1 MSYDAVRLE
10 LVKNAIGSVVDEMVL
25 TVVRIAYS
33 SIMKD
38 TMDLSS
44 AFCDRSGRMIA
55 QGLSLPLHLGS
66 IPDAMQAVIGKYGN
80 DIAPGDV
87 VVLNDPYEAGGMHL
101 PDIFMFVPVFVD
113 DYLLGYA
120 VLVGHYNDVGGRV
133 PGSSAA
139 DSTEIYQEGLRIP
152 VLKLYERGRANE
164 TLFELIRI
172 NVRIPD
178 VVLGDLQAQL
188 AACRIGE
195 RGVSELARRYGIQ
208 GLERHFEELLAY
220 SERAARQTIRSI
232 PDGVYRYT
240 DFLDDD
246 GVHPDRPVPIRVAVE
261 VRDDEVTFDFA
272 GSSPQV
278 AGAINCTLSFVKSAV
293 YFALRSVMSSD
304 APNNAGFFRPITVKA
319 ELGSILNPRSP
330 GACAA
335 RGVTGFR
342 VIDAITG
349 ALAEAVPERIRAP
362 GEGGTTSYSISGYDA
377 EGTFNMYRE
386 AVMGNWG
393 GGAHRDGLDGV
404 ANPAANIGNAPCEVV
419 ERQAPLRIERYEL
432 VPDSGG
438 AGQWRGGLA
447 VMRQFRY
454 LGERATLQLRSDRRH
469 HRPFGVHGGLPGAAS
484 TNLLLD
490 DVDERISGRPSSCA
504 RCCAIRRS
512 ATSPR
517 GREDTATLCCVTP
530 CEFSTTCATAR
541 SACRRPNETT
551 GCGCRVRPG
560 AWRSRPPERCGPR
573 GPRRGTP
580 HPGRG
585 DERRGVRSHTG
596 RRGHRSEI
604 VTIQQE
610 KARNNTRRRR
620 PLPHRHRPPHRA
632 QGPDPAHRRVQ
643 PAGGQPLHRS
653 AFGILPPFGVGAAQP
668 RPAHH

>member
-44 AFCDRSGRMIA
+44 AFCDRNGRMIA

-80 DIAPGDV
+80 DIAPGVV

-164 TLFELIRI
+164 TLLELIRI

-208 GLERHFEELLAY
+208 GIERHFEELLAY

-278 AGAINCTLSFVKSAV
+278 AGAINCMLSFVKSAV

-349 ALAEAVPERIRAP
+349 ACRRRFPSEFAPRAK
-362 GEGGTTSYSISGYDA
+362 G
-377 EGTFNMYRE
+377 
-386 AVMGNWG
+386 
-393 GGAHRDGLDGV
+393 
-404 ANPAANIGNAPCEVV
+404 
-419 ERQAPLRIERYEL
+419 
-432 VPDSGG
+432 
-438 AGQWRGGLA
+438 
-447 VMRQFRY
+447 
-454 LGERATLQLRSDRRH
+454 
-469 HRPFGVHGGLPGAAS
+469 
-484 TNLLLD
+484 
-490 DVDERISGRPSSCA
+490 GRP
-504 RCCAIRRS
+504 
-512 ATSPR
+512 ATASPDTTPR
-517 GREDTATLCCVTP
+517 GR
-530 CEFSTTCATAR
+530 STC
-541 SACRRPNETT
+541 T
-551 GCGCRVRPG
+551 GKR
-560 AWRSRPPERCGPR
+560 
-573 GPRRGTP
+573 
-580 HPGRG
+580 
-585 DERRGVRSHTG
+585 
-596 RRGHRSEI
+596 
-604 VTIQQE
+604 
-610 KARNNTRRRR
+610 
-620 PLPHRHRPPHRA
+620 
-632 QGPDPAHRRVQ
+632 
-643 PAGGQPLHRS
+643 
-653 AFGILPPFGVGAAQP
+653 
-668 RPAHH
+668 